1 MKRKLKTTEK
11 RNGFVEIY
19 GARVMK
25 RRMAAAEEAD
35 LYKED
40 AGWRIGCH
48 GDMEAGAGWNLRL
61 KTSHQVQ

>member
-1 MKRKLKTTEK
+1 
-11 RNGFVEIY
+11 
-19 GARVMK
+19 MK